1 MFEVDWANN
10 GSRVYCGG
18 ADSAL
23 TTFYTSNWTEKS
35 EIPNLPGWVSGI
47 DTTPDDRVIFIT
59 SNRDVLGYW
68 TSNNSLYFEMKN
80 HSNYI
85 RVLEISPD
93 GRYVATGSQ
102 DNKVIVTDISTRQEV
117 ARFNLGGQVHDI
129 DFSSDGGSILIT
141 RGYGDSFY
149 IYRTDTWVKTA
160 EVSGFGDAD
169 NNRGIFAA
177 EFNDDATRIAIGWR
191 RGWVSVHMLAEEFIL
206 VKGMHYTSLMENP
219 WKSTYP
225 TVNEVVGYKKEDRV
239 QTTVDLC
246 NSEHYLGSSTN
257 GVSPLYA
264 DKSANYSITGLWEC
278 LNTEETILEIPYGR
292 APGALMVKS
301 GGVTEACIQSIG
313 GALSMAQVRW
323 IMSGSSRTFLS
334 SPGEMPPLNFNS
346 VVPNDDRDG
355 VAEWKDLHPS
365 CSNQEIMVSHRSEN
379 RTDLT
384 IIEETVLCSNC
395 QMKDSLYSSTANRL
409 RLDLSVDR
417 ENVTDS
423 VSGTS
428 GNHVLGFTELV
439 YTLENSDGIFI
450 VPLVD
455 NFTHGAKDAID
466 DGGVMIQP
474 SINSSRSGDWPL
486 QTDMRAFTSM
496 SNLSWNLNF
505 LKYLLSDVGQLK
517 WEQMG
522 FVGLDIWEIYLS
534 YGKLGLDMYYI
545 LPDEDSDGVWD
556 RDDLCPNTGPNL
568 VVNSDGCPENEIDED
583 NDGYTNDI
591 DDCDDV
597 AGTSFMDKIG
607 CPDRD
612 GDGWEDSN
620 DTHPDDSSE
629 WNDTDL
635 DGFGDNSD
643 DCLTLYGNSTYG
655 SIGCLDSDGDGWADL
670 DDAFPDNSSEWLD
683 SDLDS
688 YGDNIDAFPNQKTQ
702 WLDSDKDGFGDNIS
716 GFEGDDCVD
725 VAGISNKNGYYG
737 CIDSDGDGWADSL
750 DDLPNNPEQHIDADG
765 DGVGDTQSSGPY
777 DNCPETRQN
786 EIAMIDSRGCGPSER
801 DTDYDSFTDDID
813 QCPNTPIM
821 QTAFVNT
828 TIYIDNLDT
837 ILNPYLGCALSE
849 IDIDGDGVTADLDW
863 DDNDANQSSDSDGDG
878 FGDNIDAEDGD
889 DCPSQKGTSTKDKR
903 GCLDLDGDGW
913 SVEGDFNDGDPT
925 QWKDTDGDGFG
936 DNWDN
941 PDWSA
946 NRTIGEFVEGATE
959 PDRCPNE
966 YTAFLYSDTQG
977 CLTSQNSNNIGE
989 ETSSDEKEEDD
1000 SSNTLM
1006 ILGIA
1011 AIGIVFIL
1019 FGSIAVLLRKKPS
1032 SRPTD
1037 DIGAVHPALEDG
1049 SSFDDKDES
1058 EKLAYELMQATKSQ
1072 KSVEFVSTWEE
1083 LPDGEW
1089 LPNDENG
1096 VNWYQDK
1103 DGRYWH
1109 STDDGFKIWNE

>member
-1 MFEVDWANN
+1 M
-10 GSRVYCGG
+10 
-18 ADSAL
+18 
-23 TTFYTSNWTEKS
+23 
-35 EIPNLPGWVSGI
+35 
-47 DTTPDDRVIFIT
+47 
-59 SNRDVLGYW
+59 
-68 TSNNSLYFEMKN
+68 
-80 HSNYI
+80 
-85 RVLEISPD
+85 
-93 GRYVATGSQ
+93 
-102 DNKVIVTDISTRQEV
+102 
-117 ARFNLGGQVHDI
+117 
-129 DFSSDGGSILIT
+129 
-141 RGYGDSFY
+141 
-149 IYRTDTWVKTA
+149 
-160 EVSGFGDAD
+160 
-169 NNRGIFAA
+169 
-177 EFNDDATRIAIGWR
+177 
-191 RGWVSVHMLAEEFIL
+191 
-206 VKGMHYTSLMENP
+206 
-219 WKSTYP
+219 
-225 TVNEVVGYKKEDRV
+225 
-239 QTTVDLC
+239 
-246 NSEHYLGSSTN
+246 
-257 GVSPLYA
+257 
-264 DKSANYSITGLWEC
+264 
-278 LNTEETILEIPYGR
+278 
-292 APGALMVKS
+292 
-301 GGVTEACIQSIG
+301 
-313 GALSMAQVRW
+313 
-323 IMSGSSRTFLS
+323 
-334 SPGEMPPLNFNS
+334 
-346 VVPNDDRDG
+346 
-355 VAEWKDLHPS
+355 
-365 CSNQEIMVSHRSEN
+365 
-379 RTDLT
+379 
-384 IIEETVLCSNC
+384 
-395 QMKDSLYSSTANRL
+395 
-409 RLDLSVDR
+409 
-417 ENVTDS
+417 
-423 VSGTS
+423 
-428 GNHVLGFTELV
+428 
-439 YTLENSDGIFI
+439 
-450 VPLVD
+450 
-455 NFTHGAKDAID
+455 
-466 DGGVMIQP
+466 
-474 SINSSRSGDWPL
+474 
-486 QTDMRAFTSM
+486 
-496 SNLSWNLNF
+496 
-505 LKYLLSDVGQLK
+505 
-517 WEQMG
+517 
-522 FVGLDIWEIYLS
+522 
-534 YGKLGLDMYYI
+534 
-545 LPDEDSDGVWD
+545 
-556 RDDLCPNTGPNL
+556 
-568 VVNSDGCPENEIDED
+568 
-583 NDGYTNDI
+583 
-591 DDCDDV
+591 
-597 AGTSFMDKIG
+597 
-607 CPDRD
+607 
-612 GDGWEDSN
+612 
-620 DTHPDDSSE
+620 
-629 WNDTDL
+629 
-635 DGFGDNSD
+635 
-643 DCLTLYGNSTYG
+643 
-655 SIGCLDSDGDGWADL
+655 
-670 DDAFPDNSSEWLD
+670 
-683 SDLDS
+683 
-688 YGDNIDAFPNQKTQ
+688 
-702 WLDSDKDGFGDNIS
+702 
-716 GFEGDDCVD
+716 
-725 VAGISNKNGYYG
+725 
-737 CIDSDGDGWADSL
+737 
-750 DDLPNNPEQHIDADG
+750 PNNPEQHIDADG